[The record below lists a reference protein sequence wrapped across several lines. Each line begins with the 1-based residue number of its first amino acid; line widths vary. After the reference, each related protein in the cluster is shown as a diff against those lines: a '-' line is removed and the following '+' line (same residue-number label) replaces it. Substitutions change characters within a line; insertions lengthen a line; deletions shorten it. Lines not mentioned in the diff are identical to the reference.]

1 MFKKTITYKDWN
13 GVERTEEFRFHLSKT
28 ELQLLHAS
36 TPGGLFNYMKACY
49 EAMDVPKMMEFFEQ
63 LILKAYGEVSQDGR
77 RFEKK
82 DGELAAA
89 FKETAAWDIIFQWL
103 YNEPGALKEFLI
115 QTLPEDVRDQIVEA
129 FDNAPALPAEK

>member
-13 GVERTEEFRFHLSKT
+13 GMERTEEFRFHLSKT
-28 ELQLLHAS
+28 ELQLLNS
-36 TPGGLFNYMKACY
+36 QTPGGLFNYMKTCY
-49 EAMDVPKMMEFFEQ
+49 EAMDIPKMMNFFEQ

-89 FKETAAWDIIFQWL
+89 FKETAAWDIMFQWL
-103 YNEPGALKEFLI
+103 YNEPGALKEFLV
-115 QTLPEDVRDQIVEA
+115 QTLPEDVREQVLEA
-129 FDNAPALPAEK
+129 FEKAPEKTLEN